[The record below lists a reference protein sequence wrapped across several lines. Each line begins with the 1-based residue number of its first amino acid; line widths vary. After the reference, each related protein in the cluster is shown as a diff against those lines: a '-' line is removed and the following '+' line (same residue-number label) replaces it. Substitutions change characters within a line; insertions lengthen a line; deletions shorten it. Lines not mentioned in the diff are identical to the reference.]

1 MKKRLRLKK
10 IPSIIVASL
19 MIISLVYMNF
29 MPAFKVFA
37 TDYGSGD
44 KALHLDFSGGD
55 NFSVS
60 NVTVDGN
67 PWSGTADEFRN
78 NTGHFEIE
86 GIINS
91 QNGSRPEIRYGGNLS
106 DYMASNGSI
115 EVRPES
121 ETEYSFDISL
131 DGIGTEL
138 DDEQN
143 VISFIGFTIEE
154 EGNFPPPVSNDVE
167 VQFDA
172 ASFAD
177 NRAIFDVDGTN
188 VSVTVNGANIDGGRI
203 VFDRNDIPNVTFTVD
218 SAFNS
223 ETMDIIIIGDDNYRQ
238 TLSLTTNYTSLDGV
252 NFPGNSLHFGIEPKG
267 NEPNPGPGTG
277 GSNTQDY
284 QGNSTATLNYSING
298 AIEYDSDSLENLGI
312 NFFIND
318 IRYKPDNSKVS
329 YTEGPAYERDEN
341 GQVILDDNQ
350 NPIPIKDP
358 ETNQPM
364 TEKTGVTISG
374 DTIHYDADGSKVKFT
389 FMMNPGTLMTGL
401 TINGQ
406 VINNLPSTKEELQEH
421 YFDHALYIEVDNID
435 KADEYNIEITGR
447 YPNADEEFMG
457 NFLWDYNEDG
467 YTGPDDKVLNATM
480 HFVSAEYDG
489 HVYTTPEEIESLG
502 GVFIWRDAERKNH
515 YTDEREGVGEAQFP
529 VGTKLTVAIIPDAG
543 YQLVSFGI
551 NGGEFE
557 PQEEIGTYTFGV
569 QGGPFHLQAEVE
581 QVANVVKSKTNKVTS
596 GSIKLGGEEEAMSI
610 GTARLDVEDTDISE
624 EQISNFEQAAS
635 GYEISNYL
643 NISLFNTVF
652 KGTETESWDT
662 EVKDINHKAKVTLKL
677 DKDVN
682 GDEVVIVHEKHDGTY
697 EVIPTT
703 YDAAN
708 HTITFETDSFSN
720 YAIAS
725 KEYSA
730 AEKVAKSLNPKTGDN
745 IYIYFGI
752 IAASTLGL
760 VLTLKRKK
768 A

>member
-1 MKKRLRLKK
+1 MQVYVAGANQYS
-10 IPSIIVASL
+10 SILNVDNGVASL
-19 MIISLVYMNF
+19 NGLNIPNGGLNLGISLKNNN
-29 MPAFKVFA
+29 PQP
-37 TDYGSGD
+37 G
-44 KALHLDFSGGD
+44 LGG
-55 NFSVS
+55 
-60 NVTVDGN
+60 
-67 PWSGTADEFRN
+67 
-78 NTGHFEIE
+78 
-86 GIINS
+86 
-91 QNGSRPEIRYGGNLS
+91 
-106 DYMASNGSI
+106 
-115 EVRPES
+115 
-121 ETEYSFDISL
+121 
-131 DGIGTEL
+131 
-138 DDEQN
+138 
-143 VISFIGFTIEE
+143 
-154 EGNFPPPVSNDVE
+154 
-167 VQFDA
+167 
-172 ASFAD
+172 
-177 NRAIFDVDGTN
+177 
-188 VSVTVNGANIDGGRI
+188 
-203 VFDRNDIPNVTFTVD
+203 
-218 SAFNS
+218 
-223 ETMDIIIIGDDNYRQ
+223 
-238 TLSLTTNYTSLDGV
+238 
-252 NFPGNSLHFGIEPKG
+252 
-267 NEPNPGPGTG
+267 G

-284 QGNSTATLNYSING
+284 QGNGHSTLNYKING
-298 AIEYDSDSLENLGI
+298 VIEYTHGAGYDYGVG
-312 NFFIND
+312 FRIND
-318 IRYKPDNSKVS
+318 IEYRADGSKAVF
-329 YTEGPAYERDEN
+329 TEDTAYERTGYGELVLDEN
-341 GQVILDDNQ
+341 GD
-350 NPIPIKDP
+350 PIVVRDP
-358 ETNQPM
+358 ETMEPM
-364 TEKTGVTISG
+364 TEKTSLTITGDTINYDYDENTNKVNFVFTMAPGTLVTSIKINGQTISG
-374 DTIHYDADGSKVKFT
+374 
-389 FMMNPGTLMTGL
+389 
-401 TINGQ
+401 
-406 VINNLPSTKEELQEH
+406 LPSTKEELAAH
-421 YFDHALYIEVDNID
+421 YVDHSIEIPVNGID
-435 KADEYNIEITGR
+435 KADEYNIEIEAR
-447 YPNADEEFMG
+447 YPNEDEEFLG

-489 HVYTTPEEIESLG
+489 HVYTTPEEIESLE

-557 PQEEIGTYTFGV
+557 PQEEIGTYTFEV

-596 GSIKLGGEEEAMSI
+596 GSIKLGGEEETMSI

-725 KEYSA
+725 REYSA
-730 AEKVAKSLNPKTGDN
+730 AEKIAKSLNPKTGDN

-760 VLTLKRKK
+760 VVTLKRKK